1 MGRNHI
7 HGASPKA
14 TAHSNEESAGVHGA
28 HGKRGYAQFALNMFL
43 SLVVLTVLGVSAA
56 AAQSVPLADVAHIHG
71 VAFDAKHPGQLL
83 LATHYGL
90 YRTERGGLAQIVSE
104 DANDYMGFTPSPDDP
119 DLLLA
124 SGHPATG
131 GNMGFIVS
139 TDGGVTWSQRSP
151 GASGPV
157 DFHALTVSRA
167 DSRVIYGL
175 YGSIQVSRDGGTSW
189 EVTGPAPER
198 TIDLAASALEVDTLY
213 AGTAAGLAVSKDAGA
228 TWQMWGD
235 PVPLT
240 MVETAPSGK
249 IYAFYAGVGLIVG
262 EKDGTGWKLL
272 SGDLGAHDFLHFAV
286 DPADERHLVAVT
298 QDSLILESR
307 DGGSQWEQFVGP

>member
-1 MGRNHI
+1 MAQVHNHQ
-7 HGASPKA
+7 GSPKKA
-14 TAHSNEESAGVHGA
+14 A
-28 HGKRGYAQFALNMFL
+28 HGNAGPPIYSALI
-43 SLVVLTVLGVSAA
+43 LTALGASAA
-56 AAQSVPLADVAHIHG
+56 AGQSVPLADVAHIHG
-71 VAFDAKHPGQLL
+71 VAFDAKHPSQLL
-83 LATHYGL
+83 LATHYGV
-90 YRTERGGLAQIVSE
+90 YRTESGGMAQIVSE

-139 TDGGVTWSQRSP
+139 TDGGVTWSQRSS

-189 EVTGPAPER
+189 EVVGPAPER
-198 TIDLAASALEVDTLY
+198 TIDLAASAVEVDTLY

-228 TWQMWGD
+228 TWQWWGD

-240 MVETAPSGK
+240 MVETAPSGR
-249 IYAFYAGVGLIVG
+249 IYGFYAGVGLIVG
-262 EKDGTGWKLL
+262 EKDGTGWTLVA
-272 SGDLGAHDFLHFAV
+272 GDLGAHDFLHLAV

-307 DGGSQWEQFVGP
+307 DGGSRWEQFVGP